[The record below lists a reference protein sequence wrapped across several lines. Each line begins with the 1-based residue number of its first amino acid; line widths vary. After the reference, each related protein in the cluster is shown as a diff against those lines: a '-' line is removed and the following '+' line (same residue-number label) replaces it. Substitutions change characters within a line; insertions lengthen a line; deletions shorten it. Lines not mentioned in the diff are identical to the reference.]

1 MIDLLLADVLVLFH
15 FTFILFVIFGGFLV
29 RRRRR
34 VIWLH
39 IPCAVWGALIEFA
52 GWICPLTPLENDLRI
67 SAGSFGYNGGF
78 IENYLI
84 PVVYPY
90 GLTRGIQIIYGL
102 GVILIN
108 LWAYSLIWTGRRQ
121 SRRTISGKKY

>member
-29 RRRRR
+29 RRRRQ

-67 SAGSFGYNGGF
+67 SAGSSGYNGGF

-84 PVVYPY
+84 PVVYPS
-90 GLTRGIQIIYGL
+90 GLTRGIQIIFGL
-102 GVILIN
+102 GVIIIN
-108 LWAYSLIWTGRRQ
+108 FWAYGLIWTGRRQ